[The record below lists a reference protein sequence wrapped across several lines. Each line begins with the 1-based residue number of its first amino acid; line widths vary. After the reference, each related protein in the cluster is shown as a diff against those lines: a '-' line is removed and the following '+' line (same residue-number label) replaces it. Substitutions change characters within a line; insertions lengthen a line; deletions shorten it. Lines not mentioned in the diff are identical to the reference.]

1 LEASLAREKASLRS
15 QTGSGGSRAPA
26 FGPAVSMGISLVAI
40 LVGLGGWE
48 FVWREHW
55 VAAYSLPGPQD
66 VAREWWLLSQ
76 HGILW
81 HHTYVTVREALLG
94 FVAALGV
101 ALVVGYPLAKSRVFA
116 SILSPYIAATQAM
129 PIIALAPVLIV
140 WFGLGLPSKTLICA
154 IVVFFPMLV
163 TVAVGIQ
170 NIDRSLVEAAA
181 TEGAGWW
188 RTFRFVEF
196 PLALR
201 TILAG
206 LRMGLTLA
214 MTGAIVA
221 EFVASDSGLGYAM
234 QYSRSLYD
242 SPALFAYSLTMVGL
256 AVAAFIVVGVLE
268 HVLIDW
274 D

>member
-15 QTGSGGSRAPA
+15 QSGTGGSRAPA
-26 FGPAVSMGISLVAI
+26 FGSLASLGISAAAI
-40 LVGLGGWE
+40 LVGLAVWE
-48 FVWREHW
+48 LVWREHW
-55 VAAYSLPGPQD
+55 VASYSLPGPRD

-81 HHTYVTVREALLG
+81 HHTYATVREAALG
-94 FVAALGV
+94 FLAAFVVAI
-101 ALVVGYPLAKSRVFA
+101 VVGYPLAKSHVLA
-116 SILSPYIAATQAM
+116 SVLSPYVAATQAM

-140 WFGLGLPSKTLICA
+140 WFGLGLASKTLICA
-154 IVVFFPMLV
+154 IIVFFPMLV
-163 TVAVGIQ
+163 TVAVGIR
-170 NIDRSLVEAAA
+170 NVDRTLVEAAA
-181 TEGAGWW
+181 TEGAGRW
-188 RTFRFVEF
+188 RTFRYVEF

-206 LRMGLTLA
+206 VRMGLTLA

-221 EFVASDSGLGYAM
+221 EFVAASSGLGYAM
-234 QYSRSLYD
+234 EYARSLYNA
-242 SPALFAYSLTMVGL
+242 PMLFAYSLTMVGL
-256 AVAAFIVVGVLE
+256 AVAAYIFVGLLE